1 MRCAPGAPPA
11 TLPPST
17 EARGDWYSNGVKP
30 QRAPVV
36 FPVRFEASGEAIQST
51 TRQVSVEGV
60 FVRSQ
65 KSPKEGTVLSLR
77 LYLPGNMRPDEVRA
91 RVVEVRPEPDCG
103 FWAEFVEPSPA
114 TIDGIKLL
122 LQRRAR
128 AAAGGPGTPIGV
140 MNVKQNAPSA
150 VAAQPQPVEARR
162 AFPRH
167 AARFQV
173 GFSSN
178 QEFVLEYAEN
188 ISAGGVFVQTEQPME
203 LESIVTVSLR
213 LPGNEVPVE
222 AKGVIVHCVSKED
235 AARIGKHAGIGV
247 QFLDSSDEFREAID
261 RAIEHIL
268 QNG

>member
-1 MRCAPGAPPA
+1 M
-11 TLPPST
+11 
-17 EARGDWYSNGVKP
+17 DWYSDSVKS

-36 FPVRFEASGEAIQST
+36 FPVRFESSGEAIQST
-51 TRQVSVEGV
+51 TRQVGVEGV

-77 LYLPGNMRPDEVRA
+77 LYLPGNIRPDEVRA

-103 FWAEFVEPSPA
+103 FWAEFVEPTAA
-114 TIDGIKLL
+114 TVEGIKLL

-128 AAAGGPGTPIGV
+128 AASTGPGTPIGI
-140 MNVKQNAPSA
+140 MNVKPSP
-150 VAAQPQPVEARR
+150 AAQPVEPRR

-167 AARFQV
+167 EARFQV
-173 GFSSN
+173 GFNSN

-203 LESIVTVSLR
+203 LDSIVTVSLR

-222 AKGVIVHCVSKED
+222 AKGVIVHRVTKAD
-235 AARIGKHAGIGV
+235 AAKIGKHAGIGV

-261 RAIEHIL
+261 KAIEHIL
-268 QNG
+268 KSG